1 MGLDA
6 PVALLVK
13 MVGSSRRPRS
23 SGSRLMPSA
32 YRGAL
37 RLPAWPGRLRFSDLG
52 SRQRKLGS
60 RSDSR
65 CRYVSMSKSSRAS
78 FGNTV
83 GRAGGGCGGVE
94 VVMARG
100 PVRGLRVRACV
111 RACACCVRC
120 VLRSCVRSCV
130 QARTVR
136 ACVASR
142 SSQLMLARVARVA
155 RVARAEAAVAARTNQ
170 SARTAAGATQARLP
184 LRRVVAPMAAA

>member
-1 MGLDA
+1 MGLDV

-78 FGNTV
+78 SGNTV

-100 PVRGLRVRACV
+100 PVRGLRARAGACVREVRACV
-111 RACACCVRC
+111 CVLCVVR
-120 VLRSCVRSCV
+120 VLRSCVRSCL

-155 RVARAEAAVAARTNQ
+155 RAEAAVAARTNQ
-170 SARTAAGATQARLP
+170 SARTEAGATQDHLP
-184 LRRVVAPMAAA
+184 

>member
-1 MGLDA
+1 MGLDV

-52 SRQRKLGS
+52 GRQRKLGS

-78 FGNTV
+78 SGNTV

-100 PVRGLRVRACV
+100 PVRGLRARACV
-111 RACACCVRC
+111 RAWCVLCVVR
-120 VLRSCVRSCV
+120 VLRSCVRSCL
-130 QARTVR
+130 QAHTVR

-155 RVARAEAAVAARTNQ
+155 RAEAAVAARTNQ
-170 SARTAAGATQARLP
+170 SARTEAGATQDHLP
-184 LRRVVAPMAAA
+184 

>member
-1 MGLDA
+1 MEKHGARRTRGAAGED
-6 PVALLVK
+6 V
-13 MVGSSRRPRS
+13 VGSSRRLKS

-52 SRQRKLGS
+52 GRQRKLGS

-65 CRYVSMSKSSRAS
+65 YRYVSMSKSSRAS
-78 FGNTV
+78 SGNTV

-100 PVRGLRVRACV
+100 PVRGLRARACVCACV
-111 RACACCVRC
+111 RACVVCGC
-120 VLRSCVRSCV
+120 VLRLCVRSCL
-130 QARTVR
+130 QAHTVR

-155 RVARAEAAVAARTNQ
+155 RAEAAVAARTNQ
-170 SARTAAGATQARLP
+170 SARTGSGGNPRSSS
-184 LRRVVAPMAAA
+184 V

>member
-1 MGLDA
+1 MRAEAQRGLGNGVRESMGLDV

-52 SRQRKLGS
+52 GRQRKLGS

-78 FGNTV
+78 SGNTV

-100 PVRGLRVRACV
+100 PVRGLRARACV
-111 RACACCVRC
+111 RACVRVLCVVCAAFVRAFVLASAYRPCVRG
-120 VLRSCVRSCV
+120 
-130 QARTVR
+130 
-136 ACVASR
+136 
-142 SSQLMLARVARVA
+142 
-155 RVARAEAAVAARTNQ
+155 E
-170 SARTAAGATQARLP
+170 P
-184 LRRVVAPMAAA
+184 E